1 MEMVVLSLKR
11 IHYFAVVYNI
21 SFDNKIAEGPN
32 MQVINVRPLKN
43 AQFCSSSRKAKILT
57 TPYDLPDLRGRHEY
71 IEYFED
77 KAKASLRAK
86 C

>member
-1 MEMVVLSLKR
+1 MLNFVQVQASGPWA
-11 IHYFAVVYNI
+11 YAP
-21 SFDNKIAEGPN
+21 EGKANPPPN
-32 MQVINVRPLKN
+32 
-43 AQFCSSSRKAKILT
+43 FGGLT

-71 IEYFED
+71 IYYFED